1 VAIAHFWTL
10 DAECLRL
17 TVDALAG
24 SALVVDDV
32 IERAVSIEQGPHQPA
47 FLPIGVFDTAS
58 PFGELGMLTDLA
70 RPFRKE
76 QGTAKALSGIAIGV
90 LKLVGGVHT
99 QVSFDSFSCRNCGDM
114 RHGSKLAKICVSLSV
129 EDWPCFMALPR
140 LPRLPTSGLSAPIWK
155 RSPQPT
161 FQ

>member
-1 VAIAHFWTL
+1 MIGNDNKNSNWG
-10 DAECLRL
+10 R
-17 TVDALAG
+17 AG
-24 SALVVDDV
+24 RY
-32 IERAVSIEQGPHQPA
+32 ITQIGGYKA
-47 FLPIGVFDTAS
+47 FIPKLLP
-58 PFGELGMLTDLA
+58 PDL
-70 RPFRKE
+70 
-76 QGTAKALSGIAIGV
+76 
-90 LKLVGGVHT
+90 
-99 QVSFDSFSCRNCGDM
+99 SFDSFSCRNCGDM

>member
-1 VAIAHFWTL
+1 MPTL
-10 DAECLRL
+10 TRGTEHSHPCRDR
-17 TVDALAG
+17 
-24 SALVVDDV
+24 
-32 IERAVSIEQGPHQPA
+32 GPR
-47 FLPIGVFDTAS
+47 FRCNCKRY
-58 PFGELGMLTDLA
+58 A
-70 RPFRKE
+70 RCE
-76 QGTAKALSGIAIGV
+76 
-90 LKLVGGVHT
+90 T
-99 QVSFDSFSCRNCGDM
+99 QMSFDSFSCRNCGDM